1 MTLYFVAEK
10 LCMTVAELQERMTY
24 EELVGWVTFMEIKYD
39 QEKKAMDKAKRS
51 RR

>member
-24 EELVGWVTFMEIKYD
+24 EELVGWVTFIENKND
-39 QEKKAMDKAKRS
+39 NEKKAIDRA
-51 RR
+51 RRRR